1 MIGSERKPQIGHI
14 AMMKPRQLSAA
25 QTAAIGI
32 AFGQYSSHSPGNF
45 LMYLTHTMRYAAMHS
60 HSANPVTPMLK

>member
-45 LMYLTHTMRYAAMHS
+45 LMY
-60 HSANPVTPMLK
+60 